1 MLVDKEIKQLMKDNI
16 LRNADEGNVG
26 PISCDLV
33 CIDFYN
39 SEQQSSSYTLNPME
53 SVFIGVKEELYLPN
67 DLSAQITLKNSR
79 IRQGLSLDA
88 PIYFPGH
95 HTRIFF
101 RVTNVSNSIIE
112 LHEEDKVAQVV
123 FEKCS
128 MVEEPYNG
136 TFNHELD
143 FKNLAS
149 YKDIYSDQMKEIDS
163 KTSTFKDME
172 KRVYGNILTLL
183 GIFVGV
189 FSLVNLNVS
198 IASVQPAKT
207 ILVFDLTILGSLSIF
222 SSLLWVIVHRNTD
235 CKEFKAMVILGL
247 LLILIAIC
255 IACCLA

>member
-16 LRNADEGNVG
+16 LRNANEGNVG

-101 RVTNVSNSIIE
+101 RVTNVSNSVIE
-112 LHEEDKVAQVV
+112 LHKEDKVAQVV
-123 FEKCS
+123 FEKCNE
-128 MVEEPYNG
+128 VEDPYNG

-143 FKNLAS
+143 FRNLAS
-149 YKDIYSDQMKEIDS
+149 YKDIYS
-163 KTSTFKDME
+163 
-172 KRVYGNILTLL
+172 N
-183 GIFVGV
+183 
-189 FSLVNLNVS
+189 
-198 IASVQPAKT
+198 
-207 ILVFDLTILGSLSIF
+207 
-222 SSLLWVIVHRNTD
+222 
-235 CKEFKAMVILGL
+235 
-247 LLILIAIC
+247 
-255 IACCLA
+255 